1 MLSVM
6 TFATLL
12 KNPSRRVSRIL
23 TEFSRRL
30 EPIDDAGLSDMARQS
45 QSISRR
51 FFGRTMRL
59 FAPLYFSNECIN
71 NCVYCGFSRDNRI
84 LRVTLTL
91 DQIEQEAR
99 YLAER
104 GFRSLLLVS
113 GEHPKFIPN
122 HYVEEVIQRVSQ
134 IVPSIGLE
142 IAPLETEDYRPLV
155 QAGAEALVVYQETY
169 DRDVYATLHTA
180 GPKRDFDWRVEC
192 PERGYDAGFRRLGI
206 GALFGLS
213 DWRQEALRLA
223 EHVEYLLRRC
233 WRAQIT
239 IALPRLRPAA
249 GGFTPKVKLSDRDLI
264 QLLCAFRI
272 SFPQIGIVLSTR
284 EPAALRDLLMNLG
297 VTTMTVGKWRARF
310 VERRLDG
317 LVDEDRPGRPPSIML
332 DQVEEVI
339 VATLEEKP
347 KNANRLVYAT
357 GSPSGSGS
365 AIDVE
370 EDPKKTSQ
378 GFWHSVAKRAPV
390 CTGAPSQQHPAGGQG
405 HTIQP

>member
-1 MLSVM
+1 M

-12 KNPSRRVSRIL
+12 KKPSRPISRVL

-30 EPIDDAGLSDMARQS
+30 EPVDEAALSDMARQS
-45 QSISRR
+45 QAVSRR

-71 NCVYCGFSRDNRI
+71 NCAYCGFSRDNRI

-91 DQIEQEAR
+91 EQVEQEAR

-122 HYVEEVIQRVSQ
+122 RYVEEVVQRVSR

-155 QAGAEALVVYQETY
+155 RAGAEALVVYQETY
-169 DRDVYATLHTA
+169 DREVYASLHTA
-180 GPKRDFDWRVEC
+180 GPKRDFDWRIEC

-213 DWRQEALRLA
+213 DWREEAVRLA

-249 GGFTPKVKLSDRDLI
+249 GGFTPKAKLSDRDLI

-284 EPAALRDLLMNLG
+284 EPAALRDLLMTLG
-297 VTTMTVGKWRARF
+297 VTTMSAGSCTAPGGYTGQGQTALHYTVRGKF
-310 VERRLDG
+310 SETETG
-317 LVDEDRPGRPPSIML
+317 FG
-332 DQVEEVI
+332 
-339 VATLEEKP
+339 
-347 KNANRLVYAT
+347 NAE
-357 GSPSGSGS
+357 PQF
-365 AIDVE
+365 AID
-370 EDPKKTSQ
+370 DHRTPIQ
-378 GFWHSVAKRAPV
+378 VAEAISRVGLEPV
-390 CTGAPSQQHPAGGQG
+390 WKDWDTA
-405 HTIQP
+405 IVKE